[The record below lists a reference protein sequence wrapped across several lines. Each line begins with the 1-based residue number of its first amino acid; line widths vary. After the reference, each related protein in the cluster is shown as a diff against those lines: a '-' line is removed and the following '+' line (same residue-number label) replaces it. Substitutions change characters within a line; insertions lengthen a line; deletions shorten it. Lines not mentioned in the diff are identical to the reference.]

1 MNKNDKQTNKQTKP
15 AQVWVIIIAS
25 QKLRDGRD
33 LRGLGGKGGVG
44 NSSAHILGKRD
55 VRVAVVT
62 GNYKLS
68 AEPWLYQSPRLD
80 FCWVGEACAPW
91 LCFRRLVAQG
101 LATAPFGSA

>member
-1 MNKNDKQTNKQTKP
+1 M
-15 AQVWVIIIAS
+15 IIIES

-33 LRGLGGKGGVG
+33 FRGLGGKSGVG

-55 VRVAVVT
+55 VHVAVVT

-80 FCWVGEACAPW
+80 FCWVRGVYAPW
-91 LCFRRLVAQG
+91 LFFCRLVAQG
-101 LATAPFGSA
+101 LATTPFRSV